1 MRAKR
6 KGKRT
11 TKGRRVQLDPNAI
24 TPQNE
29 VFIAEYVANRGNAT
43 QAYRKA
49 YPNVG
54 NDNSAAGSAC
64 ALLRKPKI
72 ANRIA
77 ELRAEHF
84 KSLHMS
90 GAEVLALIACD
101 ARADPTTLY
110 DDKGQLLAM
119 AKWPEEIRRS
129 IRSIKPGPFGDT
141 IVLNDSL
148 RARQILG
155 EQTGVLKQP
164 LGAFNDLARLLTGL
178 DDDNP

>member
-1 MRAKR
+1 MARKR
-6 KGKRT
+6 KGRRSIT
-11 TKGRRVQLDPNAI
+11 GRKVQLDPNAL

-29 VFIAEYVANRGNAT
+29 AFIAEYLANRGNAT
-43 QAYRKA
+43 QAYRKV
-49 YPNVG
+49 YRNVA
-54 NDNSAAGSAC
+54 NDNSAAASAC

-72 ANRIA
+72 ASRIA
-77 ELRAEHF
+77 ELRAEQF
-84 KSLHMS
+84 KALHMS

-178 DDDNP
+178 DDEEP